1 MNSVIEKEE
10 ILTTIPEKTLRRLV
24 DIQEYIMNDMVE
36 DSLVKGENQ
45 VTMDIGFGDLT
56 IRFEDNTLRFKFVP
70 SAKFEESL
78 INTIVNK
85 ENILKLTLEKTL
97 VDKITHVYKDLI

>member
-10 ILTTIPEKTLRRLV
+10 ILTTIPEKTLRKLV
-24 DIQEYIMNDMVE
+24 DIQEYIINDMVE
-36 DSLVKGENQ
+36 DSMTKNETTTEV
-45 VTMDIGFGDLT
+45 DIGMGTLM

-85 ENILKLTLEKTL
+85 ENILKLTLEKNL
-97 VDKITHVYKDLI
+97 VDKVTHIYKDLI

>member
-24 DIQEYIMNDMVE
+24 DIQEYIMNDMIE
-36 DSLVKGENQ
+36 DTMTRGETETTID
-45 VTMDIGFGDLT
+45 VGFGNLI
-56 IRFEDNTLRFKFVP
+56 IRFDDNTLRFKFVP

-78 INTIVNK
+78 VNTIVNK
-85 ENILKLTLEKTL
+85 ENVLKLTLEKTL
-97 VDKITHVYKDLI
+97 VDRITHVYKDLI